1 MKGNTPYVGMITV
14 LMLLVIGIAL
24 YTCGGV
30 QMFLGDFDLR
40 IIAGLVI
47 LYVLLGKDPSLQPK
61 RVDTA
66 GDDLIR
72 KQMPDSLSHQLYN

>member
-1 MKGNTPYVGMITV
+1 MKRNTPYVGMITV
-14 LMLLVIGIAL
+14 FMLLAIGTTL
-24 YTCGGV
+24 YTFGGV
-30 QMFLGDFDLR
+30 RMFSGDFDLR

-47 LYVLLGKDPSLQPK
+47 VYVLLGKDPSLRPK

-72 KQMPDSLSHQLYN
+72 KQIPDSLSHQLYN

>member
-1 MKGNTPYVGMITV
+1 MKRNTPYVGMITV
-14 LMLLVIGIAL
+14 FMLLVIGIAL
-24 YTCGGV
+24 YTFGGV
-30 QMFLGDFDLR
+30 QMLLGDFDLR

-47 LYVLLGKDPSLQPK
+47 VYVLLGKDPSLQPK
-61 RVDTA
+61 RVDTT